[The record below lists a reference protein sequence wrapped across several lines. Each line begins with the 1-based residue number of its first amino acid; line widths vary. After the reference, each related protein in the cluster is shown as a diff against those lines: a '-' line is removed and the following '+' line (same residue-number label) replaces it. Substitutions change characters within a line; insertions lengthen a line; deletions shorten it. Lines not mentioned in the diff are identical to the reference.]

1 MRGGGSGRGGGPRAD
16 PRADRPNNKAN
27 NDRQSQQQAKKPGG
41 LPGNKNVSGN
51 KGGQARK
58 PEVEETSAPSE
69 FSAENAGSEQLAQPA
84 AVPPM
89 EVKMVDASADLM
101 KNLAL
106 SSATDLDSAIPTL
119 DQLQPKAEP
128 DQDSKRLEEVG
139 QAKQQ
144 PVQMENSV
152 GGWFAPR
159 GQPSRRGRGGLSGR
173 VTYERLLSLTFLL
186 IETLIEGLNSTFD
199 LRVSWH
205 KSIP

>member
-27 NDRQSQQQAKKPGG
+27 SDRQSQQQAKKPAG
-41 LPGNKNVSGN
+41 LLGNKNVSGN

-69 FSAENAGSEQLAQPA
+69 FSAENAGSEQPAQPA
-84 AVPPM
+84 AVPM

-106 SSATDLDSAIPTL
+106 SSATDLDSPIPTL

-173 VTYERLLSLTFLL
+173 VTYERLLALTFP
-186 IETLIEGLNSTFD
+186 LIEGG
-199 LRVSWH
+199 V
-205 KSIP
+205 SIPPSI

>member
-1 MRGGGSGRGGGPRAD
+1 MRGGGSGRAGGPRAD

-27 NDRQSQQQAKKPGG
+27 NDRQSQHQQQAKKPGG

-58 PEVEETSAPSE
+58 PEVEETSGPSE
-69 FSAENAGSEQLAQPA
+69 FSPENAGSEQPAQPA

-106 SSATDLDSAIPTL
+106 SSATDLDSPIPTL
-119 DQLQPKAEP
+119 DQLQPKPEP

-144 PVQMENSV
+144 PVQMENSA

-173 VTYERLLSLTFLL
+173 VTYERLLALTFLL
-186 IETLIEGLNSTFD
+186 IEGGPQFYPQFEGVL
-199 LRVSWH
+199 
-205 KSIP
+205 

>member
-1 MRGGGSGRGGGPRAD
+1 MRGGSGRGGGPRAD
-16 PRADRPNNKAN
+16 PRADRPNNKPN
-27 NDRQSQQQAKKPGG
+27 NDRQSQHQQQAKKPGG

-69 FSAENAGSEQLAQPA
+69 FGAENAGSEQPAQPA
-84 AVPPM
+84 AVPM

-173 VTYERLLSLTFLL
+173 VTYERLLSLTFLS
-186 IETLIEGLNSTFD
+186 IEAQN
-199 LRVSWH
+199 
-205 KSIP
+205 